1 MIAIGDKI
9 VILGGEG
16 PTGIYE
22 DVVVELDTSR
32 LVFPP
37 ERRNTLRTPR
47 NRSVY
52 PDRKFHSLKDRNWD
66 DWDDSEDFRER
77 PQVKRAISDR
87 SNTRHPPARG
97 ATLTVSIPRGRKV
110 PPNTTYTTP
119 ISKPYKPQRQGT
131 QTQTTDGYYEE
142 YYDPSHEEPV
152 IQTPLRDH
160 EPSSEPSIESPVL
173 RLTNSNPVENRGL
186 PETFVNIT
194 GDGADLDT
202 FQLKYKFDD
211 GQWPGE
217 YIPRSEG
224 DDFELLNFIQQHFT
238 SATAQKLKLVVLEK
252 PPHDYLTHYA
262 RGDGNTG
269 SDDIEYQRY
278 IDRGSNGEVH
288 QVANSSSCFLL
299 TLVDVLQENE
309 PSTFPFPQQEGT

>member
-16 PTGIYE
+16 PTGVYE

-37 ERRNTLRTPR
+37 ERRNTLRSPR

-52 PDRKFHSLKDRNWD
+52 PVRKFHSKDRNWD
-66 DWDDSEDFRER
+66 DWDDSEDVRER
-77 PQVKRAISDR
+77 PQVTRASSDR
-87 SNTRHPPARG
+87 STTRHPPAPG
-97 ATLTVSIPRGRKV
+97 GTLTVSIPRGPAYSEKV
-110 PPNTTYTTP
+110 HPNTTYTTP
-119 ISKPYKPQRQGT
+119 IFSPDKPQRQ
-131 QTQTTDGYYEE
+131 QTPTRAEH
-142 YYDPSHEEPV
+142 YDSSHQEP
-152 IQTPLRDH
+152 ILQTPLRDH

-173 RLTNSNPVENRGL
+173 RLTNSNPEETRGL

-211 GQWPGE
+211 GQWPGQ